1 MRDMRVQYIAVSRVS
16 EAEQIMF
23 LSCRDISGRAR
34 LFYINKGE
42 VRTKVRSGWREAD
55 PLTVG
60 MLLQIAGSSI
70 YKRPTYRVENL
81 SQELCG

>member
-1 MRDMRVQYIAVSRVS
+1 MQDMRVQYIMVSRVS

-23 LSCRDISGRAR
+23 LSCRDGLGRAR

-42 VRTKVRSGWREAD
+42 VKTGNRIGWSEAD

-60 MLLQIAGSSI
+60 IILKIAGSSV

-81 SQELCG
+81 AQEFCG

>member
-1 MRDMRVQYIAVSRVS
+1 MRDMRVQYIMVSRVS

-23 LSCRDISGRAR
+23 LSCRDAIGKAR
-34 LFYINKGE
+34 LFYISKGE
-42 VRTKVRSGWREAD
+42 VKARNRIGWQEAD
-55 PLTVG
+55 PLTIG

-81 SQELCG
+81 TRELCG

>member
-1 MRDMRVQYIAVSRVS
+1 MQDMRVQYIMVSRVS

-23 LSCRDISGRAR
+23 LSCRDNTGRAR

-42 VRTKVRSGWREAD
+42 VKTMVRAGWREAD
-55 PLTVG
+55 PFTVG

-81 SQELCG
+81 AQELCG

>member
-1 MRDMRVQYIAVSRVS
+1 MRDIRVQYILVSRVS

-23 LSCRDISGRAR
+23 LSCRDLLGKAR

-42 VRTKVRSGWREAD
+42 VKSRSRIGWQEAD

-81 SQELCG
+81 AQELCG